1 MKHII
6 VLADGFADEPIKE
19 FGGKTPMQA
28 AETPYIDA
36 LCKKSRTG
44 LLHTVPDSLHP
55 GSEVANMAVLGY
67 DVEAVF
73 EGRGV
78 LEAAAMGIEFG
89 KDDLVFR
96 CNLISLKDEKILNHS
111 AGHITTPEA
120 HEIIATLNKE
130 LGTDIITFYPG
141 VSYRHVLIV
150 KNGNKLLECVP
161 PHDVPGSDYKA
172 MLPKSLAPESEST
185 KNILIELMERSRAIL
200 EKHPVNIKREQAGKP
215 KADIIWPWSPGLK
228 PKMPT
233 LKELYGINSGGVI
246 SAVDLIHGIGKL
258 AGLDAVFVEG
268 VTGLYDTNY
277 EGKVEAAVEALKTKD
292 FVFLHIEASDEAG
305 HEGDFELKKKTLEYL
320 DKRVMKYL
328 VAETAKFT
336 EPVSIAI
343 LPDHPT
349 PCYKKT
355 HTRAAVPF
363 MIYNPLLEGDSVQ
376 EYNEYSVEKGYYGVL
391 KGAEFMKV
399 FLQK

>member
-1 MKHII
+1 M
-6 VLADGFADEPIKE
+6 
-19 FGGKTPMQA
+19 
-28 AETPYIDA
+28 
-36 LCKKSRTG
+36 
-44 LLHTVPDSLHP
+44 P
-55 GSEVANMAVLGY
+55 GSAY
-67 DVEAVF
+67 
-73 EGRGV
+73 
-78 LEAAAMGIEFG
+78 
-89 KDDLVFR
+89 
-96 CNLISLKDEKILNHS
+96 
-111 AGHITTPEA
+111 
-120 HEIIATLNKE
+120 KE
-130 LGTDIITFYPG
+130 
-141 VSYRHVLIV
+141 
-150 KNGNKLLECVP
+150 
-161 PHDVPGSDYKA
+161 
-172 MLPKSLAPESEST
+172 MLPKTTSSAAEST
-185 KNILIELMERSRAIL
+185 KNILIDLMERSRTIL
-200 EKHPVNIKREQAGKP
+200 EKHPVNIKRELAGKP

-233 LKELYGINSGGVI
+233 LKELYGIQSGGVI

-258 AGLDAVFVEG
+258 AGLDAIHVDG

-320 DKRVMKYL
+320 DKRVIKYL
-328 VAETAKFT
+328 VDETSKFK

-349 PCYKKT
+349 PCYRKT

-363 MIYNPLLEGDSVQ
+363 MIYNPNLEGDDVQ

-391 KGAEFMKV
+391 RGAEFMKI

>member
-1 MKHII
+1 MKYII
-6 VLADGFADEPIKE
+6 LLADGFADEPIAE

-28 AETPYIDA
+28 ANTPNIDA
-36 LCKKSRTG
+36 LCKKSQTG

-67 DVEAVF
+67 DVEKVF

-78 LEAAAMGIEFG
+78 LEAASMGIEFDA
-89 KDDLVFR
+89 DDLVFR
-96 CNLISLKDEKILNHS
+96 CNLISLKDENILNHS

-120 HEIIATLNKE
+120 HELIDLLNAK
-130 LGTDIITFYPG
+130 LGSDKVKFYPG
-141 VSYRHVLIV
+141 VSYRHVLII
-150 KNGNKLLECVP
+150 KGGNKHVECVP
-161 PHDVPGSDYKA
+161 PHDVPGSAYKA
-172 MLPKSLAPESEST
+172 MLPKASKEVAKSTESL
-185 KNILIELMERSRAIL
+185 LIDLMERSREIL
-200 EKHPVNIKREQAGKP
+200 DAHPVNIKRKAAGK
-215 KADIIWPWSPGLK
+215 AQANIIWPWSPGNK
-228 PKMPT
+228 PNMPT
-233 LKELYGINSGGVI
+233 LKELYGIQSGGVI

-258 AGLDAVFVEG
+258 AGLENIHVDG
-268 VTGLYDTNY
+268 ITGLYDTNY
-277 EGKVEAAVEALKTKD
+277 EGKAKAAIDTIKSKD

-320 DKRVMKYL
+320 DSRVVKYL
-328 VAETAKFT
+328 VDECAKLS

-363 MIYNPLLEGDSVQ
+363 MIYNPEKEGDSVAV
-376 EYNEYSVEKGYYGVL
+376 YDEYSVKEGKYGVL
-391 KGAEFMKV
+391 KGAEFMKA
-399 FLQK
+399 FLSK